1 MWAGSIRNGLINIRE
16 VSMKTYTEVLT
27 GSNRGLSNNTVLSL
41 YQESNDRIWVGTD
54 GGGINL
60 FNPIT
65 EKFTHYSS
73 TWEDKIA
80 SICPFTSGNLL
91 VSIFSKGIFVFN
103 PTTGKKTPFMIIDS
117 ETSMRLGKRGKTV
130 NLFSNNPHSILL
142 LGDHVYQYDLKKH
155 TFNIATEQEGL
166 DIIGT
171 FLPIT
176 NYGNYTYLNDI
187 KHIYR
192 LDNRTN
198 RLEVLYQCHKDTI
211 INSVSLD
218 EHGHFWIGNN
228 YGLFPVSY
236 THLTLPTT

>member
-1 MWAGSIRNGLINIRE
+1 
-16 VSMKTYTEVLT
+16 
-27 GSNRGLSNNTVLSL
+27 
-41 YQESNDRIWVGTD
+41 
-54 GGGINL
+54 
-60 FNPIT
+60 
-65 EKFTHYSS
+65 
-73 TWEDKIA
+73 
-80 SICPFTSGNLL
+80 
-91 VSIFSKGIFVFN
+91 
-103 PTTGKKTPFMIIDS
+103 
-117 ETSMRLGKRGKTV
+117 MRLGKRGKTV

-228 YGLFPVSY
+228 YGLFHYNPDEKIQTPISTSLFSEVTSIVCDQQGKVWIGTNNMLFAWLIKEQKFVLFGESDGVIQNEY
-236 THLTLPTT
+236 LSQTLFVKFTRQYLYGRS

>member
-130 NLFSNNPHSILL
+130 KFCINATRTLLSILF
-142 LGDHVYQYDLKKH
+142 H
-155 TFNIATEQEGL
+155 
-166 DIIGT
+166 
-171 FLPIT
+171 
-176 NYGNYTYLNDI
+176 
-187 KHIYR
+187 
-192 LDNRTN
+192 
-198 RLEVLYQCHKDTI
+198 
-211 INSVSLD
+211 
-218 EHGHFWIGNN
+218 
-228 YGLFPVSY
+228 
-236 THLTLPTT
+236 

>member
-130 NLFSNNPHSILL
+130 NLF
-142 LGDHVYQYDLKKH
+142 
-155 TFNIATEQEGL
+155 
-166 DIIGT
+166 
-171 FLPIT
+171 PIT
-176 NYGNYTYLNDI
+176 LIAFCYLE
-187 KHIYR
+187 
-192 LDNRTN
+192 TMS
-198 RLEVLYQCHKDTI
+198 
-211 INSVSLD
+211 INM
-218 EHGHFWIGNN
+218 
-228 YGLFPVSY
+228 
-236 THLTLPTT
+236 T

>member
-1 MWAGSIRNGLINIRE
+1 
-16 VSMKTYTEVLT
+16 
-27 GSNRGLSNNTVLSL
+27 
-41 YQESNDRIWVGTD
+41 
-54 GGGINL
+54 
-60 FNPIT
+60 
-65 EKFTHYSS
+65 
-73 TWEDKIA
+73 
-80 SICPFTSGNLL
+80 
-91 VSIFSKGIFVFN
+91 
-103 PTTGKKTPFMIIDS
+103 
-117 ETSMRLGKRGKTV
+117 MRLGKRGKTV

-211 INSVSLD
+211 INSVSFD
-218 EHGHFWIGNN
+218 EHGHFCFIIIPMKKYKLPYLPPFSRKSHRLCVTNKEK
-228 YGLFPVSY
+228 YG
-236 THLTLPTT
+236 